1 MILKKNLEKEKK
13 KIATLQE
20 HSTALQTEI
29 DSVNLHYKQLQV
41 DSKNEIAAA
50 KKAAF
55 DAKAEVKAAAQA
67 QAKESAHKQIDDAA
81 DDGESNANA
90 GERDEVA
97 DLPDSFTLDD
107 LNMDYDEESLASVCE
122 CRGRIMLKLETLD
135 SLLDKPVNMRN
146 QTFHKQREALMQ
158 IEDEMLGEI
167 TTFGVEPC
175 AALRFQLDRTFLK
188 RKTMNAWKGM
198 LGNNNDTEDK
208 SMLELPNQLASLA
221 LAIESGGG
229 WRAALYLDSGDINLH
244 CVIANWSMKDQVEM
258 LLDIR
263 AFLEVDWKMSK
274 EEVSTLE
281 LNRNIDKEKIEK
293 LESDLKA
300 LRKSSKAAMMKARKE
315 KSGGAA
321 GGITIEKLNEERK
334 ILADLHTKTAQF
346 AHDILK
352 MSMPDADARKSS
364 IIKNIMGSMP
374 GLPGSPAA
382 TAGPSSSHFL
392 SPKSSPKSSS
402 RRGTL
407 QMRAGP
413 DSPSQSRRNSRLS
426 MSSPSNTP
434 SSSAIIDDHLSTIN
448 ISNFEDP
455 ENGNSLEE
463 QERLAEE
470 EEIKESKIILEKS
483 NSNLLKAK
491 NFTRRMSVRPEEL
504 LKFNNNPKNFMKEGI
519 ESTENVIVEVHDD
532 MEAMDL
538 ALASLKKYKQAE
550 KEKKE
555 KEQGLKT
562 KEIEILVESQIY
574 MQKQVEAF
582 KSDYISEDV
591 EDVIQALK
599 KRINILDN
607 ELHEAVRRNDIME
620 QFKLE
625 ENGGDGAGSLEAL
638 EHVMQKS
645 VPIMKLRN
653 SVVAKKLSVG
663 TNLLKLNEELKLLKV
678 KNGTEKQVS
687 GERSDCEGSEYNPT

>member
-1 MILKKNLEKEKK
+1 M
-13 KIATLQE
+13 
-20 HSTALQTEI
+20 
-29 DSVNLHYKQLQV
+29 
-41 DSKNEIAAA
+41 
-50 KKAAF
+50 
-55 DAKAEVKAAAQA
+55 
-67 QAKESAHKQIDDAA
+67 
-81 DDGESNANA
+81 
-90 GERDEVA
+90 
-97 DLPDSFTLDD
+97 
-107 LNMDYDEESLASVCE
+107 
-122 CRGRIMLKLETLD
+122 
-135 SLLDKPVNMRN
+135 
-146 QTFHKQREALMQ
+146 
-158 IEDEMLGEI
+158 
-167 TTFGVEPC
+167 
-175 AALRFQLDRTFLK
+175 
-188 RKTMNAWKGM
+188 
-198 LGNNNDTEDK
+198 
-208 SMLELPNQLASLA
+208 
-221 LAIESGGG
+221 
-229 WRAALYLDSGDINLH
+229 
-244 CVIANWSMKDQVEM
+244 
-258 LLDIR
+258 
-263 AFLEVDWKMSK
+263 
-274 EEVSTLE
+274 
-281 LNRNIDKEKIEK
+281 
-293 LESDLKA
+293 
-300 LRKSSKAAMMKARKE
+300 
-315 KSGGAA
+315 
-321 GGITIEKLNEERK
+321 
-334 ILADLHTKTAQF
+334 
-346 AHDILK
+346 
-352 MSMPDADARKSS
+352 
-364 IIKNIMGSMP
+364 
-374 GLPGSPAA
+374 
-382 TAGPSSSHFL
+382 
-392 SPKSSPKSSS
+392 
-402 RRGTL
+402 
-407 QMRAGP
+407 
-413 DSPSQSRRNSRLS
+413 
-426 MSSPSNTP
+426 
-434 SSSAIIDDHLSTIN
+434 
-448 ISNFEDP
+448 
-455 ENGNSLEE
+455 
-463 QERLAEE
+463 AEE

-645 VPIMKLRN
+645 VTIMKLRN